1 MSGRP
6 VARVSLAGARIP
18 PMRSSLVNHLN
29 LVLPEDFSATKSGIE
44 TLGSFVQQAER
55 VGMTCGV
62 LGLRS
67 RAAVLA
73 ATAAGF
79 RQLSGSAVHA
89 DVASLS
95 QAVRFDLKSL
105 YRDLLPSAV

>member
-1 MSGRP
+1 MLS
-6 VARVSLAGARIP
+6 
-18 PMRSSLVNHLN
+18 
-29 LVLPEDFSATKSGIE
+29 EDFSATKSGMDALE
-44 TLGSFVQQAER
+44 AFVQQAER

-62 LGLRS
+62 LGLRT
-67 RAAVLA
+67 RAAALA

-79 RQLSGSAVHA
+79 RQLSGPAVHP

-105 YRDLLPSAV
+105 YRDLLPSTG